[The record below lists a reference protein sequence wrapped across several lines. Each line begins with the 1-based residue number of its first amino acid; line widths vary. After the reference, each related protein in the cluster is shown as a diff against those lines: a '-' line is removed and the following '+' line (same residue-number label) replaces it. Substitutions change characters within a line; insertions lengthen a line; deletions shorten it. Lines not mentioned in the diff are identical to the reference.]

1 MPPAHQ
7 LPPVAAMDHTDQFWD
22 PTGAGIVPDGVGKL
36 VLLLSVSGQ
45 RSEQDII
52 WWDDAMAFRLE

>member
-1 MPPAHQ
+1 
-7 LPPVAAMDHTDQFWD
+7 MDHTDQFWD